1 MKLFSKLNLLT
12 LALGGVL
19 VLSVPAVKADTTA
32 DTNTQQSTATLNIQ
46 DESSDTTAKL
56 SLDAVPSFPFGT
68 VKTNTI
74 FSGGT
79 TESKLSDNKTVVVN
93 DTRLSS
99 VGWNLAVTNT
109 TAFTN
114 GDSKINGTIEFTPSA
129 FQFYKDTAAETAV
142 GKDTAE
148 TAEGWT
154 WSKAQTSLELPSS
167 VSNQVATSTGAK
179 KGTATSTINHASLK
193 FNGHDAIVPGSYTAN
208 LTWNLTA
215 ATKDSSKKSE

>member
-19 VLSVPAVKADTTA
+19 VLSVPAVKA

-79 TESKLSDNKTVVVN
+79 TESQLSGNNTVVVN

-114 GDSKINGTIEFTPSA
+114 GNSKINGTISFKPA
-129 FQFYKDTAAETAV
+129 VFQFGTTEA
-142 GKDTAE
+142 
-148 TAEGWT
+148 AEGWT
-154 WSKAQTSLELPSS
+154 WTNSTTSLVLPNST
-167 VSNQVATSTGAK
+167 SNQVASSTGAK
-179 KGTATSTINHASLK
+179 KGTATSTIKNASLK

-208 LTWNLTA
+208 LTWNLAA
-215 ATKDSSKKSE
+215 ATKESSVGSE

>member
-32 DTNTQQSTATLNIQ
+32 DTNNQQSTATLNIQ
-46 DESSDTTAKL
+46 DESTDTTAKL
-56 SLDAVPSFPFGT
+56 SLDKVPSFPFNN
-68 VKTNTI
+68 VKAGTI
-74 FSGGT
+74 FSGQSVDQGLT
-79 TESKLSDNKTVVVN
+79 NNNNVVVT
-93 DTRLSS
+93 DTRLSNI
-99 VGWNLAVTNT
+99 GWNLAVTNT
-109 TAFTN
+109 TAFVN
-114 GDSKINGTIEFTPSA
+114 GDSKINGTIQFTPSA
-129 FQFYKDTAAETAV
+129 FQFSDGA
-142 GKDTAE
+142 
-148 TAEGWT
+148 AEGWT

-179 KGTATSTINHASLK
+179 KGTATSKIENASLT

-215 ATKDSSKKSE
+215 ATKDSSIKSE

>member
-19 VLSVPAVKADTTA
+19 VLSVPAVKADTAA
-32 DTNTQQSTATLNIQ
+32 DTNNKQSTATLKIQ
-46 DESSDTTAKL
+46 DESSDITAKL

-79 TESKLSDNKTVVVN
+79 TGLNPSENNTVVVN

-114 GDSKINGTIEFTPSA
+114 GNSKINGTINFTPSA
-129 FQFYKDTAAETAV
+129 FKF
-142 GKDTAE
+142 GKDPATE

-154 WSKAQTSLELPSS
+154 WSNTSLALPNST
-167 VSNQVATSTGAK
+167 SNQVATSTGAK
-179 KGTATSTINHASLK
+179 KGTATSTIQHATLK

-215 ATKDSSKKSE
+215 ATKDSSIESE

>member
-19 VLSVPAVKADTTA
+19 VLSVPAVKA

-79 TESKLSDNKTVVVN
+79 TESQLSGNNTVVVN

-109 TAFTN
+109 TAFTKGN
-114 GDSKINGTIEFTPSA
+114 SKINGTISFKPAA
-129 FQFYKDTAAETAV
+129 FQFGTTEA
-142 GKDTAE
+142 
-148 TAEGWT
+148 AEGWT
-154 WSKAQTSLELPSS
+154 WTNSTTSLVLPNST
-167 VSNQVATSTGAK
+167 SNQVASSTGAK
-179 KGTATSTINHASLK
+179 KGTATSTIKNASLK

-208 LTWNLTA
+208 LTWNLAA
-215 ATKDSSKKSE
+215 ATKESSVESE

>member
-32 DTNTQQSTATLNIQ
+32 DTNNQQSTATLNIQ
-46 DESSDTTAKL
+46 DESTDTTAKL

-79 TESKLSDNKTVVVN
+79 TESDLSGNNTVVVN

-114 GDSKINGTIEFTPSA
+114 GNSKINGTITFKPLA
-129 FQFYKDTAAETAV
+129 FQFSDGA
-142 GKDTAE
+142 
-148 TAEGWT
+148 AEGWAWT
-154 WSKAQTSLELPSS
+154 NSTTSLDLPNST
-167 VSNQVATSTGAK
+167 SNQVATSTGAK

-193 FNGHDAIVPGSYTAN
+193 FNGHDAIIPGSYTAN

-215 ATKDSSKKSE
+215 ATTDSSTKSE

>member
-19 VLSVPAVKADTTA
+19 VLSVPAVKA

-79 TESKLSDNKTVVVN
+79 TESQLSGNNTVVVN

-109 TAFTN
+109 TAFTKGN
-114 GDSKINGTIEFTPSA
+114 SKINGTISFKPAA
-129 FQFYKDTAAETAV
+129 FQFGTTEA
-142 GKDTAE
+142 
-148 TAEGWT
+148 AEGWT
-154 WSKAQTSLELPSS
+154 WTNSTTSLVLPNST
-167 VSNQVATSTGAK
+167 SNQVASSTGAK
-179 KGTATSTINHASLK
+179 KGTATSTIKNASLK
-193 FNGHDAIVPGSYTAN
+193 FNGHDAIVHGSYTAN
-208 LTWNLTA
+208 LTWNLAA
-215 ATKDSSKKSE
+215 ATKESSVESE

>member
-19 VLSVPAVKADTTA
+19 VLSVPAVKADTAA
-32 DTNTQQSTATLNIQ
+32 DTNNQQSTATLNIQ
-46 DESSDTTAKL
+46 DESSDITAKL

-79 TESKLSDNKTVVVN
+79 TESDLSKNNTVVVN

-114 GDSKINGTIEFTPSA
+114 GNSKINGTINFTPSA
-129 FQFYKDTAAETAV
+129 FQFSDGA
-142 GKDTAE
+142 
-148 TAEGWT
+148 AEGWT

-179 KGTATSTINHASLK
+179 KGTATSTIQSATLK

-215 ATKDSSKKSE
+215 ATKDSSIKSE

>member
-32 DTNTQQSTATLNIQ
+32 DTNTKHSTATLNIQ
-46 DESSDTTAKL
+46 DENTDTTAKL
-56 SLDAVPSFPFGT
+56 SLDAVPSFPFGN
-68 VKTNTI
+68 VKTSTI

-79 TESKLSDNKTVVVN
+79 TESKLSDNKTIVVN

-109 TAFTN
+109 TAFVN
-114 GDSKINGTIEFTPSA
+114 GDSKINGTIQFTPSA
-129 FQFYKDTAAETAV
+129 FQF
-142 GKDTAE
+142 GKDAATEA
-148 TAEGWT
+148 AEGWKWT
-154 WSKAQTSLELPSS
+154 NSPTSLALPNST
-167 VSNQVATSTGAK
+167 SNQVATSTGAK
-179 KGTATSTINHASLK
+179 KGTATSTIDNATLK
-193 FNGHDAIVPGSYTAN
+193 FNGHDAIVPGSYEAS

-215 ATKDSSKKSE
+215 ATKESSVESE

>member
-1 MKLFSKLNLLT
+1 MKLFSKLSLLT

-19 VLSVPAVKADTTA
+19 VLSVPAVKADT
-32 DTNTQQSTATLNIQ
+32 NNQQSTATLNIQ
-46 DESSDTTAKL
+46 DENTDTTAKL
-56 SLDAVPSFPFGT
+56 SLDAVPSFPFGA

-74 FSGGT
+74 FSGGIIH
-79 TESKLSDNKTVVVN
+79 SKLSNNNTVVVN

-114 GDSKINGTIEFTPSA
+114 TNGNSKINGTINFTPSA
-129 FQFYKDTAAETAV
+129 FKF
-142 GKDTAE
+142 GKDPATE

-154 WSKAQTSLELPSS
+154 WSNTSLALPNST
-167 VSNQVATSTGAK
+167 SNQVATSTGAK
-179 KGTATSTINHASLK
+179 KGTATSAIDNASLT
-193 FNGHDAIVPGSYTAN
+193 FNGHDAIVPGDYTAN

-215 ATKDSSKKSE
+215 ATTDSSIKSE

>member
-1 MKLFSKLNLLT
+1 MKLFLKLNLLT

-19 VLSVPAVKADTTA
+19 VLSVPAVKADT
-32 DTNTQQSTATLNIQ
+32 NTQQSTATLKIQ

-79 TESKLSDNKTVVVN
+79 TGSQLSGNNTVVVN

-129 FQFYKDTAAETAV
+129 FQFSDGA
-142 GKDTAE
+142 
-148 TAEGWT
+148 AEGWT
-154 WSKAQTSLELPSS
+154 WTNSTTSLVLPNST
-167 VSNQVATSTGAK
+167 SNQVASSTGAK
-179 KGTATSTINHASLK
+179 KGTATSTIKNASLK

-208 LTWNLTA
+208 LTWNLAA
-215 ATKDSSKKSE
+215 ATKESSVESE

>member
-19 VLSVPAVKADTTA
+19 VLSVPAVKADT
-32 DTNTQQSTATLNIQ
+32 NNQQSKATLNIQ
-46 DESSDTTAKL
+46 DESTDTTAKL

-79 TESKLSDNKTVVVN
+79 TESDLSQNNTVVVN

-99 VGWNLAVTNT
+99 VGWNLAVTKT

-114 GDSKINGTIEFTPSA
+114 GNSKINGTINFTPSA
-129 FQFYKDTAAETAV
+129 FKF
-142 GKDTAE
+142 GKDPATE

-154 WSKAQTSLELPSS
+154 WSNTSLALPNST
-167 VSNQVATSTGAK
+167 SNQVATSTGAK
-179 KGTATSTINHASLK
+179 KGTATSEIKHASLK

-215 ATKDSSKKSE
+215 ATTDSSKKSE

>member
-19 VLSVPAVKADTTA
+19 VLSVPAVKAGTTA
-32 DTNTQQSTATLNIQ
+32 DTTNQQSTATLNIQ
-46 DESSDTTAKL
+46 DESSDITAKL

-79 TESKLSDNKTVVVN
+79 TGLNPSENNTVVVN

-114 GDSKINGTIEFTPSA
+114 GNSKINGTINFTPSA
-129 FQFYKDTAAETAV
+129 FKF
-142 GKDTAE
+142 GKDPATE

-154 WSKAQTSLELPSS
+154 WSNTSLALPNST
-167 VSNQVATSTGAK
+167 SNQVATSTGAK
-179 KGTATSTINHASLK
+179 KGTATSTIQHATLT

-215 ATKDSSKKSE
+215 ATKDSSIKSE

>member
-32 DTNTQQSTATLNIQ
+32 DTNNQQSTATLNIQ
-46 DESSDTTAKL
+46 DESTDTTAKL
-56 SLDAVPSFPFGT
+56 SLDKVPSFPFNN
-68 VKTNTI
+68 VKAGTI
-74 FSGGT
+74 FSGQSVDQGLT
-79 TESKLSDNKTVVVN
+79 NNNNVVVT
-93 DTRLSS
+93 DTRLSDI
-99 VGWNLAVTNT
+99 GWNLAVTNT
-109 TAFTN
+109 TAFVN
-114 GDSKINGTIEFTPSA
+114 GDSKINGTIQFTPSA
-129 FQFYKDTAAETAV
+129 FQFSDGA
-142 GKDTAE
+142 
-148 TAEGWT
+148 AEGWT

-179 KGTATSTINHASLK
+179 KGTATSKIENASLT

-215 ATKDSSKKSE
+215 ATKDSSIESE

>member
-32 DTNTQQSTATLNIQ
+32 DTNTQKSTATLNIQ

-79 TESKLSDNKTVVVN
+79 TESQLSGNNTVVVN

-114 GDSKINGTIEFTPSA
+114 GNSKINGTIQFTPSA
-129 FQFYKDTAAETAV
+129 FQFKDGTAGDWTWS
-142 GKDTAE
+142 K
-148 TAEGWT
+148 AEGWT

-215 ATKDSSKKSE
+215 ATTDSSKKSE

>member
-19 VLSVPAVKADTTA
+19 VLSVPAVKADTAA
-32 DTNTQQSTATLNIQ
+32 DTNNKQSTATLKIQ
-46 DESSDTTAKL
+46 DESSDITAKL

-79 TESKLSDNKTVVVN
+79 TGLNPSKNNTVVVN

-114 GDSKINGTIEFTPSA
+114 GNSKINGTINFTPSA
-129 FQFYKDTAAETAV
+129 FKF
-142 GKDTAE
+142 GKDPATE

-154 WSKAQTSLELPSS
+154 WSNTSLALPNST
-167 VSNQVATSTGAK
+167 SNQVATSTGAK
-179 KGTATSTINHASLK
+179 KGTATSTIQHATLT

-208 LTWNLTA
+208 LTWNLAA
-215 ATKDSSKKSE
+215 ATKESSVESE

>member
-19 VLSVPAVKADTTA
+19 VLSVPAVKAAT
-32 DTNTQQSTATLNIQ
+32 STATLNIQ
-46 DESSDTTAKL
+46 DESKDTTAKL
-56 SLDAVPSFPFGT
+56 SLDKVPSFPFGN
-68 VKTNTI
+68 VNAGDI

-79 TESKLSDNKTVVVN
+79 TKSELSQNNTVVVN

-109 TAFTN
+109 TAFTNTN

-154 WSKAQTSLELPSS
+154 WSKKQTSLELPSS
-167 VSNQVATSTGAK
+167 VPNQVATSKGAK
-179 KGTATSTINHASLK
+179 KGTATSTIQHATLT

-215 ATKDSSKKSE
+215 ATTDSSKKSE

>member
-79 TESKLSDNKTVVVN
+79 TESKLSGNDTVVVN

-114 GDSKINGTIEFTPSA
+114 GNSKINGTINFTPSA
-129 FQFYKDTAAETAV
+129 FKF
-142 GKDTAE
+142 GKDPATE

-154 WSKAQTSLELPSS
+154 WSNTSLALPNST
-167 VSNQVATSTGAK
+167 SNQVATSTGAK
-179 KGTATSTINHASLK
+179 KGTATSTIDSASVK
-193 FNGHDAIVPGSYTAN
+193 FNGHDAIVPGNYTAN
-208 LTWNLTA
+208 LTWNLAA
-215 ATKDSSKKSE
+215 ATTDSSTESE

>member
-32 DTNTQQSTATLNIQ
+32 DTNNQQSTATLNIQ
-46 DESSDTTAKL
+46 DESSDITAKL

-79 TESKLSDNKTVVVN
+79 TESKLSDNNTVVVN

-114 GDSKINGTIEFTPSA
+114 GNSKINGTIQFTPSA
-129 FQFYKDTAAETAV
+129 FQFSDGA
-142 GKDTAE
+142 
-148 TAEGWT
+148 AEGWT

-167 VSNQVATSTGAK
+167 VSNQVATSTIQSA
-179 KGTATSTINHASLK
+179 NLK

-215 ATKDSSKKSE
+215 ATKDSSIKSE